1 MSKRKELARLSRA
14 LVALMIVTLAL
25 TSCAPAPAP
34 TVALSSVA
42 LIINPDIKDVLSGQ
56 TVALTVDANGS
67 GLRYKWSVSRGKL
80 SAFDAPAV
88 IYTAPD
94 TLGADAVTVEVTS
107 ASGTTTK
114 NASFN
119 IIASP
124 TRTPVPTPP
133 PPPATFLIAAPFNKV
148 VCPIDKFCTFPVA
161 GTLTGIAPDP
171 NLKVVVFVKNEPGLS
186 DKWWPHQQALIIRND
201 DAWQAQAQIGDVPC
215 TGIKDDFQIVALL
228 MTADQA
234 SKINAEWQVLPQGY
248 AAKSN
253 IVDLI
258 TAYDPLTVDLSFA
271 SASSDISS
279 TISLAT
285 SNSTLDMNYDLG
297 AGGWVLIAVPLYRN
311 LSCMKQLKAA
321 VSFSYEGAGAANSFE
336 VKLEDAD
343 GTNFGWITK
352 PRESVANK
360 TFSLP
365 FSDFTNWVAGNSPGM
380 NWGQVKNL
388 LFAIS
393 KKAGDEGSRGRIIIK
408 DVMITP

>member
-1 MSKRKELARLSRA
+1 MSKRKELARLSHA
-14 LVALMIVTLAL
+14 LVALILVSLAL
-25 TSCAPAPAP
+25 TSCAPTSAP
-34 TVALSSVA
+34 SSVA
-42 LIINPDIKDVLSGQ
+42 LIANPDIKDVLSGQ

-94 TLGADAVTVEVTS
+94 TPGADAVTVEVTS

-114 NASFN
+114 SASFN

-124 TRTPVPTPP
+124 TRTP
-133 PPPATFLIAAPFNKV
+133 PPATFLIATPFNQV
-148 VCPIDKFCTFPVA
+148 VCPMDKFCTFPVA
-161 GTLTGIAPDP
+161 GTLIGIAPDP
-171 NLKVVVFVKNEPGLS
+171 NLKVIVFVKSEPGLS
-186 DKWWPHQQALIIRND
+186 DKWWPHQQVSIIRND
-201 DAWQAQAQIGDVPC
+201 GTWQSQAQIGDVSC

-248 AAKSN
+248 VAKSN

-258 TAYDPLTVDLSFA
+258 TAYDPLPVDLSFA
-271 SASSDISS
+271 FASNDKGS
-279 TISLAT
+279 TLSLT
-285 SNSTLDMNYDLG
+285 PSNSTLDMNYDLG
-297 AGGWVLIAVPLYRN
+297 AGGWVLISVPLYRN

-336 VKLEDAD
+336 VKLEDTD

-365 FSDFTNWVAGNSPGM
+365 VSDFTNWVAGNSPGM
-380 NWGQVKNL
+380 NWGQVRNL

-393 KKAGDEGSRGRIIIK
+393 KKPGDDGGRGRIIIK

>member
-1 MSKRKELARLSRA
+1 MSKRKELARLSRV
-14 LVALMIVTLAL
+14 LVALILVSFAL
-25 TSCAPAPAP
+25 TSCTPTSAPS
-34 TVALSSVA
+34 LVA
-42 LIINPDIKDVLSGQ
+42 LIANPDIKDVLSGQ
-56 TVALTVDANGS
+56 TVALTADANGS
-67 GLRYKWSVSRGKL
+67 NLRYEWQASKGKL
-80 SAFDAPAV
+80 SALDTPAV

-94 TLGADAVTVEVTS
+94 IVGVDIVTVKVTNV
-107 ASGTTTK
+107 SGGATTK
-114 NASFN
+114 STSFN
-119 IIASP
+119 IVASP
-124 TRTPVPTPP
+124 TRTPVSTPP
-133 PPPATFLIAAPFNKV
+133 SSPATFLIAAPLNKV
-148 VCPIDKFCTFPVA
+148 VCPMDKFCAFPVA

-186 DKWWPHQQALIIRND
+186 DKWWPHQRVSIIRSD
-201 DAWQAQAQIGDVPC
+201 GTWQSQAQIGDVSC

-248 AAKSN
+248 VAKSN
-253 IVDLI
+253 IMDLI
-258 TAYDPLTVDLSFA
+258 TAYDPLPVDLSFA
-271 SASSDISS
+271 FASSDISS

-297 AGGWVLIAVPLYRN
+297 AGGWVLIAVPLYQN
-311 LSCMKQLKAA
+311 LACMKQLNAA

-336 VKLEDAD
+336 VKIEDAD

-380 NWGQVKNL
+380 NWGQVRNL

-393 KKAGDEGSRGRIIIK
+393 KKPGDEGGRGRIIIK
-408 DVMITP
+408 DVRIAP